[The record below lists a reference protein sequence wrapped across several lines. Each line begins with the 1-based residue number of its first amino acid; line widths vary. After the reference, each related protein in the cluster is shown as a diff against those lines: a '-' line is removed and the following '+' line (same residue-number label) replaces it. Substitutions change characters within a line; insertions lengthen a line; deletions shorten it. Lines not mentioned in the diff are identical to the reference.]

1 MNPRLLGIT
10 VLGDF
15 IVSEGVEAVL
25 ANLLQVGATAVAINP
40 TVTCAADENSGKF
53 QPPADAGHSP
63 RQFDR
68 LLFGK
73 HALWV
78 HGAPS
83 FHPRP
88 ELYKDSPYP
97 PRKANELTDTYGWL
111 IDKFIDA
118 CAENNIDVYFQ
129 IGAAE
134 PSGLRDEDR
143 PRLPDG
149 TLPRGRIAD
158 IGSLPSAA
166 IRAYNCAYANDLVAA
181 YPKISG
187 FRIDWPE
194 YPCYTP
200 DEVFQDFSP
209 HVAQWAASY
218 GFDFDAIQTGVM
230 DFLARISGNL
240 SNDDIAPL
248 TSRESGVRSLAA
260 SLEAFPA
267 MAQWLE
273 LKAALS
279 RDLIRDW
286 RAIMDSLDVE
296 PKKLSVHAFPPPF
309 STLTGF
315 DFAGAAPLCDSL
327 SPKLYTMHWCLMV
340 NGWGKWLMDRN
351 PNLDETLLA
360 RALVGLLQLADE
372 EPHEATLADFA
383 YPQPDQPHPIGEQ
396 AQRSKI
402 DSVLSAVDGRTLVF
416 PLVHGYGPVDD
427 FAGRFRAG
435 LHGNSA
441 GVWVNRYGYLSDDK
455 LRVIGD
461 VFSSTAR

>member
-1 MNPRLLGIT
+1 MNRRLLGIT

-15 IVSEGVEAVL
+15 IVSEGVEAVI

-40 TVTCAADENSGKF
+40 TVTCAADENTGKF

-63 RQFDR
+63 RHFDR
-68 LLFGK
+68 PLFGK

-78 HGAPS
+78 RSGPS

-88 ELYKDSPYP
+88 QFYKDSPYR
-97 PRKANELTDTYGWL
+97 PRKANDLTDTYGGL

-118 CAENNIDVYFQ
+118 CTTDNIDVYLQ
-129 IGAAE
+129 VGAAE

-149 TLPRGRIAD
+149 SLPQGRIAD

-166 IRAYNCAYANDLVAA
+166 IRAYNRAYANDLVAA
-181 YPKISG
+181 YPKIAG

-194 YPCYTP
+194 YPCYTA

-209 HVAQWAASY
+209 HVAQWAASH
-218 GFDFDAIQTGVM
+218 GFDFNAIRAGVTAL
-230 DFLARISGNL
+230 LAHMSGNL

-248 TSRESGVRSLAA
+248 TSRQSGIGSLTV
-260 SLEAFPA
+260 SLQQFPA
-267 MAQWLE
+267 AAMWLE

-279 RDLIRDW
+279 QDLIRDW
-286 RAIMDSLDVE
+286 RAIVDSLDGG

-309 STLTGF
+309 SKLTGF

-340 NGWGKWLMDRN
+340 NGWGKWLMERN
-351 PNLDETLLA
+351 PNLDETLLT
-360 RALVGLLQLADE
+360 RALVNLLQLVDE
-372 EPHEATLADFA
+372 ESHEATLADHA
-383 YPQPDQPHPIGEQ
+383 YPQPDQPHPIGDR

-402 DSVLSAVDGRTLVF
+402 EDVLSAVDGRTLVF

-455 LRVIGD
+455 LRVIAD
-461 VFSSTAR
+461 LFSSTAR